1 VVFLSTTSA
10 IASPIDPSLASLQQR
25 EGDVTLRNFG
35 FQDGEHLALL
45 KLHYTALGT
54 PQRNAAGK
62 IINAVLLLR
71 TTTGTGKS
79 FLMPTLVNVLFQ
91 PGQPLDARRFYI
103 VLPDGIG
110 FGGSTKPSDGLFG
123 HFPHYGYV
131 DQVVAQHT
139 LVELLGIDHLK
150 LVLGISQ
157 GGMQAWLWAER
168 FPDAMDGVVP
178 IACYP
183 MQISGRNLMWRQ
195 VVINAVRDDPKWH
208 GGNYSPADPPTA
220 WKDVAGL
227 MFPMMVGTAERLQAA
242 GPDRERSLRT
252 TRT

>member
-1 VVFLSTTSA
+1 
-10 IASPIDPSLASLQQR
+10 
-25 EGDVTLRNFG
+25 VTLRNFG